1 MALRCPHSMATVAG
15 FFNELSPA
23 KLESLGDVY
32 APGVE
37 FHDPLHHIR
46 GLAQLRVVYERI
58 FTQLTEVRVTVSDIH
73 GDDSTGFML
82 WTMHYKL
89 RGKDRSIHGTS
100 HLRFAPDGRVAAQ
113 HDFWDASFPVYGEA
127 PLLGWAMRRI
137 RRQSGFN
144 Q

>member
-1 MALRCPHSMATVAG
+1 MALHCPHSMATVAG
-15 FFNELSPA
+15 FFNDLSPA
-23 KLESLGDVY
+23 KLETLGDVY

-37 FHDPLHHIR
+37 FHDPLHHTR
-46 GLAQLRVVYERI
+46 GLAQLRVVYERL
-58 FTQLTEVRVTVSDIH
+58 FAQLTEVAISVSDIH

-82 WTMHYKL
+82 WTMRYKL
-89 RGKDRSIHGTS
+89 RGKDRAIHGTS

-137 RRQSGFN
+137 RRQSGFK